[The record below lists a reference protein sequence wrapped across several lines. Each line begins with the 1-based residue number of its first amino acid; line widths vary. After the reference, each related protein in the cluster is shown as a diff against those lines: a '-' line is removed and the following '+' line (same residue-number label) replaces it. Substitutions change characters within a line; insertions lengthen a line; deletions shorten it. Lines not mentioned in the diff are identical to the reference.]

1 MIFFISGTGW
11 RSRQTQTQTNIQ
23 TDINRILVELTLRC
37 SLGGMF
43 YLALPGFT
51 IHSIL
56 YFYFSQVVRSKVKE
70 HPGRGREPLS
80 EPCSALP
87 LCWLVECQTLDPG
100 RGKASW
106 EPLGEPCT
114 ILIVPLCLCAFC
126 DSTDTTVWWELGVKS
141 STPGS
146 SGFTSVLIIQH
157 KIKRGGGVWA
167 TAPTYFQNNWIY
179 GI

>member
-1 MIFFISGTGW
+1 MIEICEFFKQKKFEEEKKYHIDICYLCISMIFFISGTGW

-23 TDINRILVELTLRC
+23 TDIKLYRLNRILVELTLRC

-87 LCWLVECQTLDPG
+87 LC
-100 RGKASW
+100 
-106 EPLGEPCT
+106 
-114 ILIVPLCLCAFC
+114 
-126 DSTDTTVWWELGVKS
+126 
-141 STPGS
+141 
-146 SGFTSVLIIQH
+146 
-157 KIKRGGGVWA
+157 
-167 TAPTYFQNNWIY
+167 
-179 GI
+179 